1 MKQIILTISLI
12 TTFALSLFAQN
23 GHTKVISKDRVIPS
37 YYLEVTY
44 DKTVHLIFPSAISYI
59 DLGSTNIIAGKADGA
74 ENVVRVKAAVK
85 NFKEET
91 NFSVITDEGSFYS
104 FIVNYS
110 EKPNK
115 LNIEMKDF
123 IHDGKRV
130 NRPNNSMEI
139 YLSELG
145 NESPQTIQLVM
156 EKIYKSNRKKI
167 KHVKSKQFGIE
178 YLLRGIFSHNSILY
192 LHTEIKNDT
201 DIPYDIDFIV
211 FKIVDKKVAK
221 RTAIQETVIKPVR
234 AYNYMTCVSGKS
246 SESTVFAFEKFTI
259 PDKKHLVVV
268 LFEENGG
275 RHQRFVVKNSDLVRA
290 NVIANLKVKQQ
301 KNTSN

>member
-1 MKQIILTISLI
+1 MKHLIFTIIIISTIS
-12 TTFALSLFAQN
+12 LSLFAQN
-23 GHTKVISKDRVIPS
+23 GYTKVISKDRVIPS

-44 DKTVHLIFPSAISYI
+44 DKTVHLIFPSSISYI
-59 DLGSTNIIAGKADGA
+59 DLGSSNIIAGKAEGA

-85 NFKEET
+85 GFKSET

-110 EKPNK
+110 ENPGK

-123 IHDGKRV
+123 IHDGKMI

-139 YLSELG
+139 YLTELG
-145 NESPQTIQLVM
+145 NESPQTIQLAM
-156 EKIYKSNRKKI
+156 KKIYKTNRKKV
-167 KHVKSKQFGIE
+167 KHIKSKQFGIE
-178 YLLRGIFSHNSILY
+178 YLLRGIFSHNGMLY
-192 LHTEIKNDT
+192 LHTQIENTT

-234 AYNYMTCVSGKS
+234 AYNYMTCVSGKT
-246 SESTVFAFEKFTI
+246 SECTVFAFEKFTI
-259 PDKKHLVVV
+259 PDKKQLVVE
-268 LFEENGG
+268 LFEKNGG
-275 RHQRFVVKNSDLVRA
+275 RHQRFIIKNSDLARA
-290 NVIANLKVKQQ
+290 KTIGKL
-301 KNTSN
+301 

>member
-1 MKQIILTISLI
+1 MKQLIIISILI
-12 TTFALSLFAQN
+12 SSLSFSLFAQN
-23 GHTKVISKDRVIPS
+23 DHTKVISKDRVIPS

-44 DKTVHLIFPSAISYI
+44 DKTVHLIFPSSISYI
-59 DLGSTNIIAGKADGA
+59 DLGSSNIIAGKADGA
-74 ENVVRVKAAVK
+74 ENVVRVKAAIK
-85 NFKEET
+85 GFKEET

-110 EKPNK
+110 ECPAK

-123 IHDGKRV
+123 IHDGKLV

-145 NESPQTIQLVM
+145 DESPKTIQLAM
-156 EKIYKSNRKKI
+156 EKIYKTNRKKI

-178 YLLRGIFSHNSILY
+178 YLLRGIFSHNGMLY
-192 LHTEIKNDT
+192 LHTKIENTT

-221 RTAIQETVIKPVR
+221 RTAIQETLIKPVR
-234 AYNYMTCVSGKS
+234 AYNYMTCISGKT
-246 SESTVFAFEKFTI
+246 SECTVFAFEKFTI
-259 PDKKHLVVV
+259 PDKKQLVVE
-268 LFEENGG
+268 LFEKNGG
-275 RHQRFVVKNSDLVRA
+275 RHQKFVIKNGDLIHA
-290 NVIANLKVKQQ
+290 
-301 KNTSN
+301 KNISKL

>member
-1 MKQIILTISLI
+1 MKHLIFTIIIISTLS
-12 TTFALSLFAQN
+12 LSLFAQN
-23 GHTKVISKDRVIPS
+23 DHTKVISKDRVIPS

-44 DKTVHLIFPSAISYI
+44 DKTVHLIFPSSISYI
-59 DLGSTNIIAGKADGA
+59 DLGSSNIIAGKADGA

-85 NFKEET
+85 GFKSET

-110 EKPNK
+110 DNPAK

-123 IHDGKRV
+123 IHDGKLV

-145 NESPQTIQLVM
+145 DESPKTIQLAM
-156 EKIYKSNRKKI
+156 EKIYKTNRKKV

-178 YLLRGIFSHNSILY
+178 YLLRGIFSHYGMLY
-192 LHTEIKNDT
+192 LHTQIENTT
-201 DIPYDIDFIV
+201 DIPFDIDFIV

-221 RTAIQETVIKPVR
+221 RTAIQETIIKPVR
-234 AYNYMTCVSGKS
+234 AYNFATSVRGKT

-259 PDKKHLVVV
+259 PDKKQIVVK
-268 LFEENGG
+268 LFEKNGG
-275 RHQRFVVKNSDLVRA
+275 RHQQFIIKNSDLVRA
-290 NVIANLKVKQQ
+290 KTIGKL
-301 KNTSN
+301 

>member
-1 MKQIILTISLI
+1 MKHLIFTIIIISTLS
-12 TTFALSLFAQN
+12 LSLFAQN
-23 GHTKVISKDRVIPS
+23 DHTKVISKDRVIPS

-44 DKTVHLIFPSAISYI
+44 DKTVHLIFPSSISYI
-59 DLGSTNIIAGKADGA
+59 DLGSSNIIAGKADGA

-85 NFKEET
+85 GFKSET

-110 EKPNK
+110 ENPAK
-115 LNIEMKDF
+115 LNIEMKNF
-123 IHDGKRV
+123 IHDGKLV

-139 YLSELG
+139 YLTELG
-145 NESPQTIQLVM
+145 NESPKTIQLAM
-156 EKIYKSNRKKI
+156 NKIYKTNRKKV

-178 YLLRGIFSHNSILY
+178 YLLRGIFIHNRMLY
-192 LHTEIKNDT
+192 LHTQIENTT

-234 AYNYMTCVSGKS
+234 TYNYMTCVSGKT

-259 PDKKHLVVV
+259 PDKKQLVVE
-268 LFEENGG
+268 LFEKNGG
-275 RHQRFVVKNSDLVRA
+275 RHQRFVIKNSDITKARTIEKL
-290 NVIANLKVKQQ
+290 
-301 KNTSN
+301 

>member
-1 MKQIILTISLI
+1 MKQFIFTILLISTISL
-12 TTFALSLFAQN
+12 SLFSQN
-23 GHTKVISKDRVIPS
+23 DHTKVIANDRVISS

-59 DLGSTNIIAGKADGA
+59 DLGSSNIIAGKADGA

-85 NFKEET
+85 DFKEET

-110 EKPNK
+110 ENPSK
-115 LNIEMKDF
+115 LNVEMKDF
-123 IHDGKRV
+123 IHDGKLV

-145 NESPQTIQLVM
+145 EESPKTIQLAM
-156 EKIYKSNRKKI
+156 EKIYKTNRKKV
-167 KHVKSKQFGIE
+167 KHVKSNQFGIE
-178 YLLRGIFSHNSILY
+178 FLLRGIFSHNGMLY
-192 LHTEIKNDT
+192 LHTEIENTT

-234 AYNYMTCVSGKS
+234 AYNYMTCISGKT
-246 SESTVFAFEKFTI
+246 SECTVFAFEKFTI
-259 PDKKHLVVV
+259 PDKKQLVVEM
-268 LFEENGG
+268 FEKNGG
-275 RHQRFVVKNSDLVRA
+275 RHQRLVIKNSDLTKAENIR
-290 NVIANLKVKQQ
+290 NM
-301 KNTSN
+301 

>member
-1 MKQIILTISLI
+1 MKQFIIILILISSLSISLK
-12 TTFALSLFAQN
+12 AQN
-23 GHTKVISKDRVIPS
+23 DHTKVISKDRVIPS

-59 DLGSTNIIAGKADGA
+59 DLGSSNIIAGKAEGA

-85 NFKEET
+85 DFKEET

-110 EKPNK
+110 ENPSK

-123 IHDGKRV
+123 IHDGKLV

-145 NESPQTIQLVM
+145 DESPKSIQLAM
-156 EKIYKSNRKKI
+156 EKIYKSNRKKV
-167 KHVKSKQFGIE
+167 KHVKSNQFGIE
-178 YLLRGIFSHNSILY
+178 FLLCGIFSHNGLLY
-192 LHTEIKNDT
+192 LHTEIENAT
-201 DIPYDIDFIV
+201 DIPYNIDFIV

-221 RTAIQETVIKPVR
+221 RTAIQETIITPVR
-234 AYNYMTCVSGKS
+234 AYNHMTFVSGKT
-246 SESTVFAFEKFTI
+246 SECTVFAFEKFTI
-259 PDKKHLVVV
+259 PDKKQLVVE
-268 LFEENGG
+268 LFEKNGG
-275 RHQRFVVKNSDLVRA
+275 RHQRFLIKNGDLAKART
-290 NVIANLKVKQQ
+290 IGKL
-301 KNTSN
+301 